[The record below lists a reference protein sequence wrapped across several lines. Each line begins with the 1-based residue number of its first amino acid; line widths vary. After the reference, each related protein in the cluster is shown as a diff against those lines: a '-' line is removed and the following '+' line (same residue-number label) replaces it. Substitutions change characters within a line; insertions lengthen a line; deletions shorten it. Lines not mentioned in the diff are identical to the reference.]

1 MVSRVL
7 YRPFEED
14 DFDVLAEILQLQ
26 WHTKT
31 ENGVFN
37 YLEACDDLAYCLS
50 TSTFSQVA
58 LVDGAP
64 RGIALARSGDPEPA
78 WSQRWLSAS
87 KDFLG
92 QMEHIDQ
99 QGTERYRAFIDEAER
114 LNTQMIQEGAV
125 DTSSEIV
132 LLAVA
137 ESARGLG
144 IGSILFDAAVD
155 YVAACGH
162 ATTYLVTD
170 STCDWQFYERRGLKR
185 VAHHRA
191 TREERRLVPRDMYL
205 YGIDLT
211 A

>member
-31 ENGVFN
+31 ENDVFN

-64 RGIALARSGDPEPA
+64 RGIALARSGDPESA

-92 QMEHIDQ
+92 QMERLDA
-99 QGTERYRAFIDEAER
+99 QGLARYRAFIDEADR
-114 LNTQMIQEGAV
+114 INTQMIREGGV
-125 DTSSEIV
+125 DASSEVV

-144 IGSILFDAAVD
+144 IGSVLFDAAVD

-162 ATTYLVTD
+162 ASTYLVTD
-170 STCDWQFYERRGLKR
+170 STCDWKFYEKRGLR
-185 VAHHRA
+185 RAAHHRA
-191 TREERRLVPRDMYL
+191 TREERRLVPRDMYV
-205 YGIDLT
+205 YDIDLT

>member
-31 ENGVFN
+31 ENDVFN

-64 RGIALARSGDPEPA
+64 RGIALARSGDPESA

-92 QMEHIDQ
+92 QMERLDA
-99 QGTERYRAFIDEAER
+99 QGLARYRAFIDEADR
-114 LNTQMIQEGAV
+114 INTQMIREGGV
-125 DTSSEIV
+125 DASSEVV

-144 IGSILFDAAVD
+144 IGSVLFDAAVD
-155 YVAACGH
+155 YAAACGH
-162 ATTYLVTD
+162 ASTYLVTD
-170 STCDWQFYERRGLKR
+170 STCDWKFYEKRGLR
-185 VAHHRA
+185 RAAHHRA
-191 TREERRLVPRDMYL
+191 TREERRLVPRDMYV
-205 YGIDLT
+205 YDIDLT

>member
-31 ENGVFN
+31 ENDVFN

-64 RGIALARSGDPEPA
+64 RGIALARSGDPESA

-92 QMEHIDQ
+92 QMERLDA
-99 QGTERYRAFIDEAER
+99 QGLARYRAFIDEADR
-114 LNTQMIQEGAV
+114 INTQMIREGGV
-125 DTSSEIV
+125 DASSEVV

-144 IGSILFDAAVD
+144 IGSVLFDAAVD
-155 YVAACGH
+155 YMAACGH
-162 ATTYLVTD
+162 ASTYLVTD
-170 STCDWQFYERRGLKR
+170 STCDWKFYEKRGLR
-185 VAHHRA
+185 RAAHHRA
-191 TREERRLVPRDMYL
+191 TREERRLVPRDMYV
-205 YGIDLT
+205 YDIDLT